1 MGALTTPHDLLWPT
15 FEGPGELA
23 AVERVPLSERGL
35 PASTYELV
43 TRAADLW
50 PDRVAVSVLPDA
62 EHFHTPFV
70 RTFAELAGDVH
81 RAAAALAGL
90 GVRRGDAV
98 AVVSVNCAEM
108 LPLLLAAEAV
118 GIYTPINPGLTL
130 EHAVELV
137 RLSGARVIVAS
148 GPELDP
154 DVWAGANALAEATD
168 ARTLLALRPTAAS
181 DQPPALEPLS
191 GIEVA
196 YLDQRMATADGAS
209 LPDGPPA
216 ASDIASYLHTGGT
229 TGTPK
234 LAARTHAN
242 EVSNA
247 WMTRASSVLDQDS
260 VIFAALPLF
269 HTNALLVTVLGPLL
283 KGQHVVW
290 AGLARLPRRPS
301 VPELLEDRRALRDH
315 GNVRCSDD
323 LRGARA
329 GSRRCRHL
337 EPEVADRRGRAA
349 SARSGYRFRS
359 THRCQALPGLR
370 ADRGHMRQQPQLARR
385 PASRDRRAAA
395 ALPAGAT
402 VRIDEA
408 TGEWTLPPGK

>member
-1 MGALTTPHDLLWPT
+1 MGALTTPHDLLWPA
-15 FEGPGELA
+15 FEGPDELA

-98 AVVSVNCAEM
+98 AVVSVNCAVM

-154 DVWAGANALAEATD
+154 DVWARANALAEATG
-168 ARTLLALRPTAAS
+168 ARALLALRPTARLGRTSRARIARRRGGCIS
-181 DQPPALEPLS
+181 GRNGWRPRTARPSRTDRRPRATSPA
-191 GIEVA
+191 IC
-196 YLDQRMATADGAS
+196 T
-209 LPDGPPA
+209 PA
-216 ASDIASYLHTGGT
+216 A
-229 TGTPK
+229 
-234 LAARTHAN
+234 
-242 EVSNA
+242 
-247 WMTRASSVLDQDS
+247 
-260 VIFAALPLF
+260 
-269 HTNALLVTVLGPLL
+269 
-283 KGQHVVW
+283 
-290 AGLARLPRRPS
+290 
-301 VPELLEDRRALRDH
+301 RRARRSWPH
-315 GNVRCSDD
+315 GRTQT
-323 LRGARA
+323 RY
-329 GSRRCRHL
+329 
-337 EPEVADRRGRAA
+337 P
-349 SARSGYRFRS
+349 
-359 THRCQALPGLR
+359 TPG
-370 ADRGHMRQQPQLARR
+370 
-385 PASRDRRAAA
+385 
-395 ALPAGAT
+395 
-402 VRIDEA
+402 
-408 TGEWTLPPGK
+408 